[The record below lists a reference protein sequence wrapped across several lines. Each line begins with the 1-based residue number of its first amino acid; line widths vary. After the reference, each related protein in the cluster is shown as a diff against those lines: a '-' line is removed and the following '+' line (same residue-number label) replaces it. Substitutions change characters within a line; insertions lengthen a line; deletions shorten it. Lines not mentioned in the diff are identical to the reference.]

1 MDAITCATSVACIHE
16 NIVSFPDGYETIVG
30 ERGVTLSGG
39 QKQRVAIGSALMCG
53 KDLIILDEPTSGLD
67 RYHMEQVGELLRQ
80 LASQGR
86 RFSWSPTMRSSPPL
100 VRPHCQSWRRR
111 FREQRLACQ

>member
-1 MDAITCATSVACIHE
+1 MADLDLAAFV
-16 NIVSFPDGYETIVG
+16 
-30 ERGVTLSGG
+30 ERHPMSLSGG

-67 RYHMEQVGELLRQ
+67 RYHMEQVGELLR
-80 LASQGR
+80 
-86 RFSWSPTMRSSPPL
+86 
-100 VRPHCQSWRRR
+100 PHCQSWRRR